1 MPRYGSMADVRAF
14 MPNPPEIQTFKI
26 EPWAL
31 KGAQIINLL
40 AEVNGEKSDVLL
52 PKAMHPSIP
61 SYAMFNV
68 TVYPDS
74 PVGKFGIG
82 EVRVASRA
90 GVRPRGFV
98 LRSFVDND
106 AARRELANRW
116 GYPVAPGDVYMR
128 TFHDRVV
135 ARVSS
140 QGRVVLE
147 LELLD
152 RDYISGGDIQYLSSM
167 HLARNKE
174 DGKLILAQIDPEW
187 TFSRAERG
195 RPRINTFDASAFGA
209 GDNLVVE
216 NIISVSYTIC
226 DVTLGSIRY
235 YCDPD
240 KPAFQGTTQ
249 IAA

>member
-1 MPRYGSMADVRAF
+1 
-14 MPNPPEIQTFKI
+14 
-26 EPWAL
+26 
-31 KGAQIINLL
+31 
-40 AEVNGEKSDVLL
+40 
-52 PKAMHPSIP
+52 
-61 SYAMFNV
+61 MFNV

-98 LRSFVDND
+98 LRSFVDNE

-116 GYPVAPGDVYMR
+116 GYPVAPGDVYLR

-226 DVTLGSIRY
+226 DVTLGNIRY
-235 YCDPD
+235 FCDPD

-249 IAA
+249 VAA